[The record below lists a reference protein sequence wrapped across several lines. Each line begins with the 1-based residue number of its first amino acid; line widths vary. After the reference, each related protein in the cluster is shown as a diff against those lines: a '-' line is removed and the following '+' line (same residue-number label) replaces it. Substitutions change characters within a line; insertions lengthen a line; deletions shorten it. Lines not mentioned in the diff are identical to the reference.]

1 MESPLS
7 QSEIDAL
14 MRSLLPANG
23 DDLFQTRDSA
33 VRTYDFRR
41 PGKFNKDL
49 LRTLLMIHENFSRLL
64 QTFFSAGLRTRVQVM
79 VRSTNQ
85 YPAAE
90 FMQLLPNPGIVATFS
105 IRPLPGTCMLELSQ
119 NIGYAIV
126 DKVFGGSGGDLQPQ
140 RALSEI
146 ELGVV
151 RRTLNDM
158 FTPLQE
164 SWRNVAAIK
173 PTLESLE
180 TNPMFLQN
188 NAPSEVL
195 AAITVGIQIG
205 EHMGH
210 LTLAF
215 PYSTVEPVLSRLS
228 PHSWL
233 ATERTPE
240 EGELDLLKQQVQ
252 EAGMAIRVLLGQ
264 TRMTVGEFSSLK
276 VGDVIPLGTTLNSEL
291 PVYVGDR
298 ITFFGR
304 PGVRGDRVAV
314 QILRRAGL

>member
-1 MESPLS
+1 MDSPLS
-7 QSEIDAL
+7 QAEIDAL

-23 DDLFQTRDSA
+23 DDLFGTKDNT
-33 VRTYDFRR
+33 VRIYDFRR

-49 LRTLLMIHENFSRLL
+49 LRTLLMVHENFARLL
-64 QTFFSAGLRTRVQVM
+64 QTFFSAGLRTRVQVL
-79 VRSTNQ
+79 VRSTSQ
-85 YPAAE
+85 YPTAE
-90 FMQLLPNPGIVATFS
+90 FMQLLPNPGIVATFT
-105 IRPLPGTCMLELSQ
+105 IPPLPGTCLLELSQ

-140 RALSEI
+140 RGLSEI
-146 ELGVV
+146 ELGVI

-158 FTPLQE
+158 FSPLQE

-188 NAPSEVL
+188 NNPSEVL

-210 LTLAF
+210 LMLAF

-228 PHSWL
+228 PHTWL
-233 ATERTPE
+233 AAERPPE
-240 EGELDLLKQQVQ
+240 DTALDVLKQQVQ
-252 EAGMAIRVLLGQ
+252 QASMPIRAYLGQ
-264 TRMTVGEFSSLK
+264 ARMTVGDFMKLQL
-276 VGDVIPLGTTLNSEL
+276 GDVIPLGTTINSEL
-291 PVYVGDR
+291 PVYVGDKL
-298 ITFFGR
+298 TFFGR
-304 PGVRGDRVAV
+304 PGVQGDKMAV
-314 QILRRAGL
+314 QILRRAAE